1 MTTHSSPR
9 RCLPPASGV
18 GRCDLGTSHAPAV
31 ALSGPTTAPPRGGRT
46 GHQPREDV
54 VTAPRYDPDRWPL
67 SPGNAPPEVEA
78 ALQAALATAPEPSAD
93 TRARVQSILRR
104 ADRTA
109 VDRPTGT

>member
-1 MTTHSSPR
+1 M
-9 RCLPPASGV
+9 
-18 GRCDLGTSHAPAV
+18 
-31 ALSGPTTAPPRGGRT
+31 
-46 GHQPREDV
+46 
-54 VTAPRYDPDRWPL
+54 TAPRYDPGRWPL

-93 TRARVQSILRR
+93 TRARVESILRR